1 MIQSKTYTIEVLVAV
16 DKLMIEFYGSNN
28 IEEYVL
34 SLMLIASN
42 NLANIEIGNTIKL
55 AVVDIISLE
64 TTLAAYTFY
73 RGTQILGNFSKP
85 LVNLQ
90 FRIKNNLSFLIG
102 KKIIFHLNSG
112 KDANQLLNAF
122 QGYILENKRVQ
133 HDVALL
139 LTKYAFLVIKIYFSL
154 NT

>member
-1 MIQSKTYTIEVLVAV
+1 MLIKETKLPSETIQSKTYTIEVLVAV
-16 DKLMIEFYGSNN
+16 DKLMIDFYGSNN

-34 SLMLIASN
+34 SLMLFASN

-85 LVNLQ
+85 LVNFK
-90 FRIKNNLSFLIG
+90 FRIKNNLSF
-102 KKIIFHLNSG
+102 
-112 KDANQLLNAF
+112 QLEKNHNF
-122 QGYILENKRVQ
+122 SSQFRKRCESTAECVSRL
-133 HDVALL
+133 H
-139 LTKYAFLVIKIYFSL
+139 TRE
-154 NT
+154 

>member
-16 DKLMIEFYGSNN
+16 DKLMIDFYGSNN

-73 RGTQILGNFSKP
+73 RGTQILGNFSKS
-85 LVNLQ
+85 LVNLK
-90 FRIKNNLSFLIG
+90 FRIKNNFSFQMG
-102 KKIIFHLNSG
+102 KNHNFSS
-112 KDANQLLNAF
+112 Q
-122 QGYILENKRVQ
+122 YRKRCEPTAECVSRL
-133 HDVALL
+133 H
-139 LTKYAFLVIKIYFSL
+139 TRE
-154 NT
+154 